1 MEIFK
6 REKYL
11 NQILENISNKE
22 EILFLVW
29 PRQAWKTTLLKSLTY
44 FGYFRADEVIF
55 LEWNFFIENWINCF
69 KDFIWYLQVN
79 YDLSSKKILIIDEAQ
94 AVPNLWDILFQ
105 FINQIR
111 RGVYN
116 LKIIVSGSWSL
127 KIFKNLTDSLV
138 GRKYI
143 IYVWPFDFEEFV
155 KAKWRNYFFSD
166 SKVVINEYLN
176 LLKEYFLFWWYP
188 KVALTNDYSQKVIYL
203 KEIYNSFLEKDI
215 RYLLAEKEILNLK
228 KVIFEIA
235 KTIWSQVNFSQIIE
249 SVWIKRYEFEK
260 IKFVLENTFIIKS
273 LSPFITWKFKK
284 EVKKKEKFYFVDFGI
299 LRLILWYEIDNLDFF
314 KWILVENFVFNQ
326 ILFNLEPSYEMYFWW
341 SHNEVEID
349 FILKDLSSWKLKCI
363 DAKQKDKD
371 NIPKWYL
378 NFCKVLDWVI
388 DEFIITTTYLVKT
401 RTEQCKFKFIP
412 YVFSSEII

>member
-44 FGYFRADEVIF
+44 FGYFQDDEVIF

-94 AVPNLWDILFQ
+94 AVPNLWNILFQ

-138 GRKYI
+138 GKKYI

-155 KAKWRNYFFSD
+155 KAKWRNYFFL
-166 SKVVINEYLN
+166 I
-176 LLKEYFLFWWYP
+176 
-188 KVALTNDYSQKVIYL
+188 QK
-203 KEIYNSFLEKDI
+203 
-215 RYLLAEKEILNLK
+215 
-228 KVIFEIA
+228 
-235 KTIWSQVNFSQIIE
+235 
-249 SVWIKRYEFEK
+249 
-260 IKFVLENTFIIKS
+260 
-273 LSPFITWKFKK
+273 
-284 EVKKKEKFYFVDFGI
+284 
-299 LRLILWYEIDNLDFF
+299 LW
-314 KWILVENFVFNQ
+314 
-326 ILFNLEPSYEMYFWW
+326 
-341 SHNEVEID
+341 
-349 FILKDLSSWKLKCI
+349 
-363 DAKQKDKD
+363 
-371 NIPKWYL
+371 
-378 NFCKVLDWVI
+378 
-388 DEFIITTTYLVKT
+388 
-401 RTEQCKFKFIP
+401 
-412 YVFSSEII
+412 